1 MQRILLISVC
11 GTDRGHEPSTT
22 SHNFW
27 YSKQAYLLDPYRG
40 TGSFPAVPF
49 PQLISGGAL
58 SPCLFISTFHP
69 RGDLQPRNILSLFA
83 GTKGKKKVTTNR
95 APACPGPRMLTKAY
109 GYASKMKK
117 ETERSSINSNT
128 SEQSPIPLCSTS
140 VCRSVAHTSCC
151 VHNWS
156 EHLKTV
162 IYSLLGRVQPP

>member
-95 APACPGPRMLTKAY
+95 APACPGPRMLTKASAMHPKWRNRRKEAPSTVTQASRVRY
-109 GYASKMKK
+109 RSAQHLYAGPSHIRAVVS
-117 ETERSSINSNT
+117 TT
-128 SEQSPIPLCSTS
+128 GQST
-140 VCRSVAHTSCC
+140 
-151 VHNWS
+151 
-156 EHLKTV
+156 
-162 IYSLLGRVQPP
+162 